1 MAVVTPRLLLWI
13 LLSGRA
19 DQHVD
24 APAPS
29 GAEPRADLDEVARL
43 FREGQARFD
52 TSDYDGAIEQ
62 WERAYQSLPN
72 DPSLAPTRAM
82 LMANL
87 AQAHVAAHGVG
98 GDIEHLRHADLLF
111 EQYLAT
117 LDPRDNETRA
127 NVEAERKKI
136 ADAIAAWERDE
147 AARAEAQKPA
157 PSPVVDP
164 PQAEPALVPRDPQD
178 RPLRYNRRERALTI
192 GGGVSLAFGVA
203 LTGAMGAFL
212 WLRDQ
217 EERKGRVGAL
227 DPATTGGELLDHRRD
242 SRSFNRL
249 AISTGASAAVL
260 GVIGLGL
267 IGGAE
272 AQRVRRVR
280 KVGLRLGFDTRGF
293 AASVGG
299 RF

>member
-1 MAVVTPRLLLWI
+1 MASVTARLLLWI
-13 LLSGRA
+13 LLVGQT
-19 DQHVD
+19 DQHVG
-24 APAPS
+24 ATGP
-29 GAEPRADLDEVARL
+29 AEPHADLDEVARL

-52 TSDYDGAIEQ
+52 TSDYDGAIAK
-62 WERAYQSLPN
+62 WSTAYESLPD
-72 DPSLAPTRAM
+72 DPKLAPTRAL

-117 LDPRDNETRA
+117 LDPSDTETRA
-127 NVEAERKKI
+127 NVEAEREKI

-147 AARAEAQKPA
+147 AARAQAQQPA
-157 PSPVVDP
+157 PPRVDP
-164 PQAEPALVPRDPQD
+164 PKRDPTIVPRAPAD
-178 RPLRYNRRERALTI
+178 RSVRYNRRERALTI

-217 EERKGRVGAL
+217 EERKGRAGAL
-227 DPATTGGELLDHRRD
+227 DPATTGGELLDHRSD

-260 GVIGLGL
+260 GAIGLGL

-280 KVGLRLGFDTRGF
+280 KVGLGLGFAARGV